1 MRNLQQLQYNASME
15 TALLTIKQWIDA
27 RPDNK
32 ELSELTKCL
41 TDIYF
46 YVNSLEL
53 ERKGFDSAIDHL
65 RAERTHFEEKARV
78 VQEEEESNAVAGM
91 FSRETSDDI
100 NERLNNLL

>member
-15 TALLTIKQWIDA
+15 TALLTVKQWLDA

-32 ELSELTKCL
+32 ELQELTKCL

-46 YVNSLEL
+46 YVHSLEL
-53 ERKGFDSAIDHL
+53 ESKGFDSVVDNL
-65 RAERTHFEEKARV
+65 KAERNQFAKQAQAVHEAEA
-78 VQEEEESNAVAGM
+78 SAAVADK

-100 NERLNNLL
+100 NERLNSKL

>member
-1 MRNLQQLQYNASME
+1 MRNLKQLQYNASMQ
-15 TALLTIKQWIDA
+15 TALDTVKLWLDA

-32 ELSELTKCL
+32 ELIELTKCL

-53 ERKGFDSAIDHL
+53 ERKGFDTAIDNL
-65 RAERTHFEEKARV
+65 KAERRQFAIQAQAFKEEEKAT
-78 VQEEEESNAVAGM
+78 SVAEK
-91 FSRETSDDI
+91 FSRETSNDI

>member
-15 TALLTIKQWIDA
+15 TALTTVKLWLDA

-32 ELSELTKCL
+32 ELQELTKCL

-53 ERKGFDSAIDHL
+53 ERKAFDSVIDNL
-65 RAERTHFEEKARV
+65 KAERLQFAKRAQALKEAEA
-78 VQEEEESNAVAGM
+78 SAAVADM
-91 FSRETSDDI
+91 FSKEMSDDI

>member
-15 TALLTIKQWIDA
+15 TALTTVKLWLDA
-27 RPDNK
+27 RPDNN
-32 ELSELTKCL
+32 ELQELTKCL

-53 ERKGFDSAIDHL
+53 ERKGFDSAIDAL
-65 RAERTHFEEKARV
+65 RAERNQFAKQAQAIQEEEKAT
-78 VQEEEESNAVAGM
+78 SVAEK